1 MRRIHIKIKTNP
13 KEWWQNMRTV
23 MKTYTSVIV
32 IIVAALLLE
41 LTTGIMYIAAQKFI
55 QRTMEHTVKREMD
68 ATYMNIRNKLAN
80 VEVTIDNMAWVV
92 NRDLESSDW
101 MFETPEMLA
110 QYNSFI
116 LGFGISFAPYYYP
129 QKGRWCTAL
138 QEHADHLV
146 SLRRAQD
153 TAGCLPA
160 LHEYRS
166 AGWCVQD

>member
-1 MRRIHIKIKTNP
+1 
-13 KEWWQNMRTV
+13 

-129 QKGRWCTAL
+129 QKGRWFEPYA
-138 QEHADHLV
+138 V
-146 SLRRAQD
+146 RRANGTIETMQL
-153 TAGCLPA
+153 G
-160 LHEYRS
+160 S
-166 AGWCVQD
+166 AQHDYCGWLSRRLSST